1 MIETLPSFEETR
13 VYKELFSA
21 AEKNGEKRGEKRGE
35 KLGERASMLRQLR
48 RYKAMN
54 KKGDIDDL
62 VFQKICEP
70 IRKDLKKITKEINEM
85 AKKLNKSH

>member
-1 MIETLPSFEETR
+1 MIENLSSFEETR
-13 VYKELFSA
+13 VYKELFSS
-21 AEKNGEKRGEKRGE
+21 AEKNGEKRGE

-85 AKKLNKSH
+85 AKKFNKSH

>member
-1 MIETLPSFEETR
+1 MIENLPSFEETR
-13 VYKELFSA
+13 VYKELFNSA
-21 AEKNGEKRGEKRGE
+21 EKRGE